1 MYSFNA
7 GIPVH
12 KPSVKSINESNLANK
27 QTNNQTNILKQVNDY
42 QFTNPVPVQMR
53 GVVMAELA
61 AVRVY
66 TM

>member
-1 MYSFNA
+1 MYSFN

-27 QTNNQTNILKQVNDY
+27 QTNNQTNIFKQVNDY